1 MKINWYYTAT
11 AITVSL
17 MLWGCFGSAPISRF
31 YLLDYVPTSQEMLK
45 NKPYPITIRI
55 KDFTIAEAYER
66 PEIVYRKS
74 AHELRFYNFH
84 QWAVKP
90 EHLLSDMIFKHIRV
104 SKLFSNTVKSIVDTK
119 PDYVMTGQIL
129 AIEEY
134 DNKETWYAHLAIN
147 FQLEEEDTKK
157 IVWQHSYDVR
167 KEVAQHEPVYV
178 VRELS
183 YLLENTMDKVIEELN
198 ELFTK
203 KYPTSK
209 RQMATP
215 KVAKLPPLPKKPPET
230 SSDTTTVDSTRQNP
244 GEK

>member
-1 MKINWYYTAT
+1 MSC
-11 AITVSL
+11 ITGLRIGLLFAVL
-17 MLWGCFGSAPISRF
+17 MLWGCFGKAPISRY
-31 YLLDYVPTSQEMLK
+31 YLLDYVPSSQEYLTH
-45 NKPYPITIRI
+45 KPFPITIRI
-55 KDFTIAEAYER
+55 KDFTIAEAYAR

-104 SKLFSNTVKSIVDTK
+104 SRLFSNTVKSVVDSK

-147 FQLEEEDTKK
+147 FQLEDADTREL
-157 IVWQHSYDVR
+157 VWQHSYDVR
-167 KEVAQHEPVYV
+167 KIVAQHEPVYV

-183 YLLENTMDKVIEELN
+183 FLLENTMDKVVKDLN
-198 ELFTK
+198 K
-203 KYPTSK
+203 KFSGIFNPESK
-209 RQMATP
+209 TASTDTAVP
-215 KVAKLPPLPKKPPET
+215 AVEPVKEVPA
-230 SSDTTTVDSTRQNP
+230 DTTRTDSATQ
-244 GEK
+244 GSSEK